1 MMLLYSTVLKSF
13 FWIAMGMIYVMIIV
27 GAPVWAKDF
36 GLIMSWWKWILVT
49 LWYVLVSLNLAA
61 GFTLIGEKERGAGPK
76 FMAATLIPLA
86 ILGVCLWFLI
96 R

>member
-1 MMLLYSTVLKSF
+1 MLLYSTIWKAF
-13 FWIAMGMIYVMIIV
+13 YWMAMGVLYTIMIA
-27 GAPVWAKDF
+27 GAPSLANTL
-36 GLIMSWWKWILVT
+36 GLQMSWWKWILVT
-49 LWYVLVSLNLAA
+49 LWYVLVSINLAA

-96 R
+96 Q